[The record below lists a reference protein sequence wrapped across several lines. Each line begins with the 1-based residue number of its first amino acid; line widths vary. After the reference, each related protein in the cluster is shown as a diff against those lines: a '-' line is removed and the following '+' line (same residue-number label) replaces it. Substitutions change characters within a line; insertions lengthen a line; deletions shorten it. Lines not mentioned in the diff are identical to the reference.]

1 MPRKRKVLEGTA
13 DSRERLVAAAARLFR
28 FQGYHATGLNQIVE
42 ESQAPKGSLYHYFPD
57 GKEQLG
63 QEALRSAGQ
72 LLRER
77 LSALG
82 KLDPREALKQLVEVS
97 IQELQSS
104 DYRDACPIATVA
116 LETSSHSPELRQCCS
131 DIFQQ
136 ALSILE
142 GWLVKHGLDQQA
154 ARDLAL
160 LAFSAYEGALLLSKV
175 QRSPDPLRRVA
186 GQIHL
191 MLESALKSR

>member
-13 DSRERLVAAAARLFR
+13 DSRERLVATAARLFR

-42 ESQAPKGSLYHYFPD
+42 ESQAPKGSLYHYFPE

-72 LLRER
+72 VLRER

-186 GQIHL
+186 GQIHS
-191 MLESALKSR
+191 MLESALKSI